1 MKRKDFSQLNIEA
14 QKEKDFHFEHEDF
27 VAGIPP
33 FLRGIDS
40 TMYVQKSWISN
51 IKVDFPTSLATNIYL
66 KEKISE
72 GQTNFTI
79 IFKNSSA
86 NIGIPISTE
95 DDMLMLLNEIPLDTI
110 SILLQIPND
119 ASLHIVSLFLETSTK
134 LGFNNDALSFSIT
147 QIASDFS
154 ENSTKNRNDLIL
166 FCLEN
171 YQNFQSFSSPS
182 ILKNNE
188 QPFETQLINFLND
201 ADTLILDFFSK
212 GISIDKIAPKLSFH
226 WEIEESSLLE
236 ISKPRA
242 LRLLWAKFIYQFNP
256 KNATSSALKIQ
267 ANTTNLNTSFMAV
280 FGGSQTITGT
290 TEILDFI
297 KLETSTTN
305 TVDPWAGSQIIEE
318 QTAFIAS
325 SVWVNFKKQLQ

>member
-1 MKRKDFSQLNIEA
+1 MKRKDFSHLNIKT
-14 QKEKDFHFEHEDF
+14 QKEKDFHFEHEDY

-40 TMYVQKSWISN
+40 TMYIENTWISS
-51 IKVDFPTSLATNIYL
+51 IKIDFPNPSTAHLFL

-72 GQTNFTI
+72 GKSNFTFV
-79 IFKNSSA
+79 FKNSA
-86 NIGIPISTE
+86 TNIGISITSK
-95 DDMLMLLNEIPLDTI
+95 DDMFNLLSEIPLDSI
-110 SILLQIPND
+110 SISLQIPD
-119 ASLHIVSLFLETSTK
+119 DTSLNIVSLFLETATK
-134 LGFNNDALSFSIT
+134 LGFTNNDLTFSIT

-154 ENSTKNRNDLIL
+154 ENSTKNRSELVL

-171 YQNFQSFSSPS
+171 HQNFQSFSLPS
-182 ILKNNE
+182 IQKNTK
-188 QPFETQLINFLND
+188 QSFETEFTNFLND
-201 ADTLILDFFSK
+201 ADTLILDFLSK
-212 GISIDKIAPKLSFH
+212 GISIDKIASKLSFH
-226 WEIEESSLLE
+226 WKIEENSLLE

-256 KNATSSALKIQ
+256 KNATSSALKIH